1 MSINSQP
8 YQPPFVGPAITP
20 ANGYV
25 IGSLSKLSDGFDA
38 GVTNL
43 NSQLQ
48 AAIAAVQANPSD
60 PKALAD
66 LQAAEQ
72 DYTNYREAQSGMVKA
87 MKTADS
93 AIIQNF

>member
-8 YQPPFVGPAITP
+8 YQPPFVGPAVTP
-20 ANGYV
+20 SNGYV

-48 AAIAAVQANPSD
+48 AAIAAAQANPSD